1 MKKHIFR
8 LCALLLTLSMGSS
21 CTEDIKFGDNF
32 LDKAP
37 GVDIDIDEVFSKAEN
52 ARYFLWNVYSDM
64 YVAFNERMSG
74 TTYRLDGGHLDALS
88 DSHHSAIGYDS
99 PGTTYYPGVYSVKNE
114 NDNSNRCKF
123 PFTKARVWE
132 CVRNAWIFI
141 ENIDRVPDMSQEEK
155 ERLIAEAKIVMA
167 SRYFDMFR
175 HFGGLPLVDHAQD
188 MSVVSKNCPRRTVE
202 ETVQFIVDLLDQAAA
217 TPSLPWALTGSDLVS
232 WEGRMTRSSAM
243 GLKCKVLM
251 FAASPLFND
260 DVPYCLEAPQDAV
273 EKRQVWYG
281 NFDIKRWEACRDA
294 CKAFFDENQKQGNP
308 VHLVEATG
316 DLTMDVKDVNNPY
329 RLAFRNG
336 YLFRGSPEFLITVHN
351 EKYLANYRKYDEK
364 FIWSDRSMKGNVAP
378 TQELV
383 DNFVSAD
390 GTPFVDTVGMYL
402 PGNPNDVKPYDN
414 RDPRFYETILA
425 NGTPWRGGK
434 AELWEGGYMKTNRS
448 GEYIDTRAT
457 AHGYDCFKFITD
469 RVISSNVPFQYPY
482 LRLSEIYLIYAEAL
496 AETGDLPGAIEQV
509 NILRRRVGLGD
520 LDACNPTL
528 SLTTNKDN
536 LIKEILR
543 ERVCELT
550 LEDVR
555 FFDMVRRKLEA
566 DFTKRLHGVKIYR
579 LDDEGNIVKSPW
591 KGTNDEKTKP
601 FPTRFSYERI
611 TISERYW
618 QKPGMFSP
626 KWYLSAVPT
635 QEINK
640 EYGMTQ
646 NPGW

>member
-8 LCALLLTLSMGSS
+8 LCTLLLAALWGSG
-21 CTEDIKFGDNF
+21 CTEEIKFGDNF

-52 ARYFLWNVYSDM
+52 ARYFLWNVYADM

-188 MSVVSKNCPRRTVE
+188 MSVVNKDCPRRTVE

-217 TPSLPWALTGSDLVS
+217 TPSLPWALTGSDQVT
-232 WEGRMTRSSAM
+232 WEGRMTRSAAL

-260 DVPYCLEAPQDAV
+260 DVPYCLEPPQEAV

-281 NFDIKRWEACRDA
+281 NFDVKRWEACRDA
-294 CKAFFDENQKQGNP
+294 CKAFFDENRRQGEP
-308 VHLVEATG
+308 IHLVQATG
-316 DLTMDVKDVNNPY
+316 DLTMDVMDVNNPY

-351 EKYLANYRKYDEK
+351 EKYLTNYRKYDES

-390 GTPFVDTVGMYL
+390 GTPFDTEGMYE
-402 PGNPNDVKPYDN
+402 PGNPQDIKPYHG

-448 GEYIDTRAT
+448 SEYIDTRST

-469 RVISSNVPFQYPY
+469 RVISSNIPFQYPY

-509 NILRRRVGLGD
+509 NIVRSRVGLGD
-520 LDACNPTL
+520 LDACNPSL
-528 SLTTNKDN
+528 SLTSNKEN

-579 LDDEGNIVKSPW
+579 LDDDGNIVKTPW

-611 TISERYW
+611 TITERYW

-635 QEINK
+635 NEINK
-640 EYGMTQ
+640 GYGMTQ

>member
-8 LCALLLTLSMGSS
+8 LCTLLLAALWGSA
-21 CTEDIKFGDNF
+21 CTEEIKFGDNF

-37 GVDIDIDEVFSKAEN
+37 GVDIDEVFSKAEN

-64 YVAFNERMSG
+64 YVAFNEKMSG

-114 NDNSNRCKF
+114 NDNSIRCKF
-123 PFTKARVWE
+123 PFTRARVWE

-175 HFGGLPLVDHAQD
+175 HFGGLPLIDHAQD
-188 MSVVSKNCPRRTVE
+188 MSVVNKDCPRRTVE
-202 ETVQFIVDLLDQAAA
+202 ETVQFMVDLLDQAAA
-217 TPSLPWALTGSDLVS
+217 TPSLPWALTGSDQVT
-232 WEGRMTRSSAM
+232 WEGRMTRSAAL

-260 DVPYCLEAPQDAV
+260 DVPYCLEPPQDAV

-281 NFDIKRWEACRDA
+281 NFDVKRWEACRDA
-294 CKAFFDENQKQGNP
+294 CKAFFDENARQGNP
-308 VHLVEATG
+308 IHLVEATG
-316 DLTMDVKDVNNPY
+316 DLTMDVMDVNNPY

-351 EKYLANYRKYDEK
+351 EKYLTNYRKYDES

-390 GTPFVDTVGMYL
+390 GTPFDTEGMYE
-402 PGNPNDVKPYDN
+402 PGNPKDIKPYHG

-434 AELWEGGYMKTNRS
+434 AELWEGGYMKTNRGS
-448 GEYIDTRAT
+448 EYIDTRST

-469 RVISSNVPFQYPY
+469 RVISSNIPFQYPY

-509 NILRRRVGLGD
+509 NIVRKRVGLGD
-520 LDACNPTL
+520 LDACNPSL
-528 SLTTNKDN
+528 SLTSNKEN

-555 FFDMVRRKLEA
+555 FFDMVRRKLES

-579 LDDEGNIVKSPW
+579 LDDDGNIVKTPW

-601 FPTRFSYERI
+601 FPTRFSYEQFTI
-611 TISERYW
+611 TERYW

-635 QEINK
+635 NEINK

>member
-1 MKKHIFR
+1 MKKHMFR
-8 LCALLLTLSMGSS
+8 LSVLLLTAFAGIG
-21 CTEDIKFGDNF
+21 CTEEIKFGDNF

-64 YVAFNERMSG
+64 YVGLNEKNSG
-74 TTYRLDGGHLDALS
+74 VTYRLDGGNLDALS

-99 PGTTYYPGVYSVKNE
+99 PGTTYYPGTYSIQTE
-114 NDNSNRCKF
+114 NWGSVRCKF
-123 PFTKARVWE
+123 PFTKSRVWE

-175 HFGGLPLVDHAQD
+175 HFGGLPLMDHAQD
-188 MSVVSKNCPRRTVE
+188 MSVIDKNCPRRTVE
-202 ETVQFIVDLLDQAAA
+202 ETVQFIVNLLDQAAA
-217 TPSLPWALTGSDLVS
+217 TPSLPWALTGSEQVS
-232 WEGRMTRSSAM
+232 WEGRMTRASAM

-260 DVPYCLEAPQDAV
+260 DEPYCLEPPQEAV

-294 CKAFFDENQKQGNP
+294 CKAFFDENQRQGNP
-308 VHLVEATG
+308 IHLVEATG
-316 DLTMDVKDVNNPY
+316 DLTMDVMDVNNPY

-336 YLFRGSPEFLITVHN
+336 YLFRGSSEFLITVHN
-351 EKYLANYRKYDEK
+351 GKYMANYRKYDNN

-390 GTPFVDTVGMYL
+390 GTPFDTEGMYE
-402 PGNPNDVKPYDN
+402 PGNPKDIKPYHG

-434 AELWEGGYMKTNRS
+434 AELWEGGYMKANRS
-448 GEYIDTRAT
+448 SEYIDTRAT

-509 NILRRRVGLGD
+509 NIVRKRVGLGD
-520 LDACNPTL
+520 LNTCNPTL
-528 SLTTNKDN
+528 SLTTDKEN

-555 FFDMVRRKLEA
+555 FFDMARRKLEA

-591 KGTNDEKTKP
+591 KGTDDEKNKP

-611 TISERYW
+611 TIAERYW

-635 QEINK
+635 DEINK